1 LFLINSGIEML
12 WLLSGCL
19 LGGLGALLKYW
30 QWPFAIWVSL
40 AGLGVLVLG
49 FLNWLSSFGRGTHQ
63 ASRHTGD
70 AWSGTSADFSCSDS
84 GDCGGGDG
92 GCGGD

>member
-1 LFLINSGIEML
+1 ML

-30 QWPFAIWVSL
+30 QWPFAMWASL
-40 AGLGVLVLG
+40 AGGAILVLG
-49 FLNWLSSFGRGTHQ
+49 FLNWLNALGGDTKRATSH
-63 ASRHTGD
+63 AGD
-70 AWSGTSADFSCSDS
+70 AWSGSSPDFSCHDN

-92 GCGGD
+92 GGGGD